1 MPAVHP
7 ERLAEE
13 VKQIQGLIR
22 NPKKLRWRVMDIFE
36 FYADRTRRSKA
47 SLRSGHADKKYGI
60 PHPVLH
66 AFERGL
72 KQSVLEHPELS
83 IAISEELWQ
92 TDFRETR
99 YLAITLLENRPLEDI
114 LKYAEIWSLEIKDQ
128 ALMQKLA
135 QTLVSS
141 WRIENFQG
149 LSNISA
155 KWLKGEHT
163 SIKMVTLMT
172 LRYVVDDPDFSDLP
186 LIFHLLD
193 DHDVVGNADL
203 RRVLHDLLRSLIHRS
218 EPEAARFLLDIL
230 ERDAST
236 GRKWIRALLECFSSD
251 QQLMFKRALS
261 T

>member
-13 VKQIQGLIR
+13 VKQVQGLIK

-47 SLRSGHADKKYGI
+47 SLRSGHVDKKYGI
-60 PHPVLH
+60 PRPVLQ

-72 KQSVLEHPELS
+72 KESVSEHPELG
-83 IAISEELWQ
+83 IAISEELWR

-99 YLAITLLENRPLEDI
+99 YLAITLLENRPLEDVFTHV
-114 LKYAEIWSLEIKDQ
+114 ENWSLELKDQ
-128 ALMQKLA
+128 ALMQKMA
-135 QTLVSS
+135 QILVSS
-141 WRIENFQG
+141 WRIDNFQG
-149 LSNISA
+149 LSNISI
-155 KWLKGEHT
+155 KWLKGQQP
-163 SIKMVTLMT
+163 SLKMVTLMT
-172 LRYVVDDPDFSDLP
+172 LQYVVDDLDFSDLP
-186 LIFHLLD
+186 LIFHLLQ
-193 DHDVVGNADL
+193 DHNAIGNAEL
-203 RRVLHDLLRSLIHRS
+203 RRVLHDLLRSLIRRS

-230 ERDAST
+230 ERDALI

-251 QQLMFKRALS
+251 QQLRFKRALS